1 MNPQLTVFGPVFAL
15 AFWTFIVLN
24 VLGFR
29 RIRAGRQRRVKPEDF
44 KLGESDQVP
53 EQVRLANR
61 NYMNLLE
68 LPVLFYVVSLTV
80 FVTGAVTSVIVATS
94 WFFVLLRVA
103 HSIIHI
109 TTNNVLLRLY
119 VFVVMWMILWATR
132 SRTKNQEVA
141 TIIDVPAPVTKTVN
155 ETT

>member
-1 MNPQLTVFGPVFAL
+1 
-15 AFWTFIVLN
+15 
-24 VLGFR
+24 
-29 RIRAGRQRRVKPEDF
+29 
-44 KLGESDQVP
+44 
-53 EQVRLANR
+53 
-61 NYMNLLE
+61 MNLLE

-119 VFVVMWMILWATR
+119 VFVAGNTALLVLWLLA
-132 SRTKNQEVA
+132 A
-141 TIIDVPAPVTKTVN
+141 HTIWGKSAA
-155 ETT
+155 

>member
-1 MNPQLTVFGPVFAL
+1 MNAQLTVFGPVFAL

-119 VFVVMWMILWATR
+119 VFVAGNTALLVLWLLA
-132 SRTKNQEVA
+132 A
-141 TIIDVPAPVTKTVN
+141 HTIWGKSAA
-155 ETT
+155 